1 MKRVLVLSFASIA
14 AFAAWR
20 KWTDRRNEAQLWA
33 EATDPV

>member
-1 MKRVLVLSFASIA
+1 MKRVLVLAFASTA

-20 KWTDRRNEAQLWA
+20 RWTDRRNEAQLWA